1 MGITELTNFIY
12 SKEKSTPSHIS
23 FRLFGIKMN
32 FLKPS
37 IKKERKKFAEYYQSF
52 ENASLI
58 PPAEGNLRLIQKA
71 NSELL
76 RVFNDICK
84 ENNIQYW
91 IDFGTLLGAVR
102 HKGFIPWDDDI
113 DLGMIRED
121 YEKLIELFQEGKIN
135 NPDLELEF
143 ENNKKNKCFVKIQ
156 HKKSENLFL
165 DIFPYDLYHSKLSQ
179 DEKKNLSEKIS
190 NLKVS
195 KLLDK
200 QKHDKNMRASFK
212 RITKEQIL
220 DNIDSNKN
228 TQPAIFM
235 GIDFPHSWKNK
246 FYDWEN
252 IFPLKEILFEDKIFF
267 APNMTDVVLKSIY
280 GDYMK
285 IPKNSYPRHSSYT
298 TMDKIEESFLKEFT
312 K

>member
-228 TQPAIFM
+228 T
-235 GIDFPHSWKNK
+235 
-246 FYDWEN
+246 
-252 IFPLKEILFEDKIFF
+252 
-267 APNMTDVVLKSIY
+267 
-280 GDYMK
+280 
-285 IPKNSYPRHSSYT
+285 
-298 TMDKIEESFLKEFT
+298 
-312 K
+312 